1 MNDTTWRAVVGVLAV
16 ALTLVGGILIYVLL
30 DQDGPTPTASPS
42 AAASIF
48 PSPSASPSPS
58 PTASPTFGP
67 TPTASPIAPPTTG
80 VVTPPPTPTQPPP
93 PTASPTAAPP
103 LATPTAPQRVFR
115 LLELGLDGEDAE
127 GAVERLLTFQVD
139 GPSQI
144 QVGISNVSAGRIRT
158 CLWLGDATNVA
169 EQECQNLR
177 TGDSLQR
184 LVGDAGQT
192 TWTVSLIGRG
202 SQISPSADVGLTFN
216 ALEPTIAFDNV
227 RFQGTASP
235 NYNGMVAEFGVAA
248 PGEVRIFA
256 DIDDGEGGA
265 YPYHLVVTRLGPD
278 GGVVHES
285 GGLPATT
292 VDAAQ
297 SVSAGQEYRL
307 ELTNEEEAPEQEV
320 FLRGN
325 LSWP

>member
-42 AAASIF
+42 AAASIV
-48 PSPSASPSPS
+48 PSPSASPSAS

-67 TPTASPIAPPTTG
+67 TPTASTTAPPTTG

-93 PTASPTAAPP
+93 PTDSPTAAPP
-103 LATPTAPQRVFR
+103 LATPTAPQRAFR
-115 LLELGLDGEDAE
+115 LVALGLDGEDAE
-127 GAVERLLTFQVD
+127 GALERLLTFQVD

-144 QVGISNVSAGRIRT
+144 DVGISNVSAGRIRT
-158 CLWLGDATNVA
+158 CLWLGDAANVA
-169 EQECQNLR
+169 ERECGNLR
-177 TGDSLQR
+177 GGDSLQR
-184 LVGDAGQT
+184 EVGEAGQT

-202 SQISPSADVGLTFN
+202 SQISPRADVNLIFN
-216 ALEPTIAFDNV
+216 ALAPSIAFDNI
-227 RFQGTASP
+227 RFQGSASP
-235 NYNGMVAEFGVAA
+235 NYNGMVADFIVTE
-248 PGEVRIFA
+248 PGEMRIFA

-265 YPYHLVVTRLGPD
+265 YPYHLVVTRLGPN

-285 GGLPATT
+285 GGLPSDT

-297 SVSAGQEYRL
+297 SVSAGREYRL
-307 ELTNEEEAPEQEV
+307 VLTNEEEAPEQQV
-320 FLRGN
+320 LLRGT